1 MLHISKM
8 TFRNALKIL
17 THLDKCR
24 SLEVAENILGIE
36 TNGWKKE
43 NVLFPSTTPVC
54 ALPFWNA
61 IFCCLLDLW
70 ISTQCID
77 KKSL

>member
-1 MLHISKM
+1 MISKYNQIGMLHISKM

-36 TNGWKKE
+36 TNG
-43 NVLFPSTTPVC
+43 
-54 ALPFWNA
+54 
-61 IFCCLLDLW
+61 
-70 ISTQCID
+70 
-77 KKSL
+77 